1 MDLCT
6 YADIGPLVQQKADPH
21 MAEDLQVMNV
31 VRQLDEA
38 CREIGFFYVKG
49 HGVSPRLL
57 EQVLDMGYKFFALP
71 EEDKLQIAMSSDTGF
86 RGYQKLG
93 QNITKGQPDLH
104 EAIDYFRELEKQKLS
119 TRKENPLMG
128 SNQW

>member
-1 MDLCT
+1 MADSIPVI
-6 YADIGPLVQQKADPH
+6 DIGPLVQQKADPH

-86 RGYQKLG
+86 RLSETVWYL
-93 QNITKGQPDLH
+93 LW
-104 EAIDYFRELEKQKLS
+104 EVLESWLWIFLQILS
-119 TRKENPLMG
+119 A
-128 SNQW
+128 